1 MANMARRVA
10 LKHIA
15 SCGSTFERVLVG
27 VSTPPFSIGTNAL
40 ERASDLLGHVKA
52 AYAEAEIVVLTTA
65 DLHRNVNAALKSSA
79 RNRRIKEQRHA
90 EEAWASVVAEKGG
103 VELVSWSHV
112 RQDARGSWV
121 DEASQRLVEVCKH
134 DDELAAIV
142 DQFAEGAIQHQ
153 TKVRDHTAL
162 RLAQKKF
169 LLEEL
174 AIVLA
179 GPMLPLLPTDAW
191 QVTERSGLF
200 LHPINATCDS
210 KAAAEFWT
218 TMASNSTVEAVVLAA
233 LRSHNV
239 TTPSTLPRTPF
250 IDVVLP

>member
-1 MANMARRVA
+1 MARRVA

-65 DLHRNVNAALKSSA
+65 DLHRNVNAALKS
-79 RNRRIKEQRHA
+79 I
-90 EEAWASVVAEKGG
+90 
-103 VELVSWSHV
+103 
-112 RQDARGSWV
+112 
-121 DEASQRLVEVCKH
+121 
-134 DDELAAIV
+134 